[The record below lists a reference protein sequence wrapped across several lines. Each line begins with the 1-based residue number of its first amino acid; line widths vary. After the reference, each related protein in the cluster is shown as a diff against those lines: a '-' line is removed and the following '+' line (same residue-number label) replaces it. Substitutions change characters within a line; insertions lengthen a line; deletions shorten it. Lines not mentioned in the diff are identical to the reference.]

1 MSRTIITN
9 GTVLTLDE
17 ADTVHFGGSVTIE
30 GDRIARVDP
39 AAPEAIG
46 PDDEVIDA
54 PGQIVMPGLID
65 LHYHTA
71 LGKGWS
77 DHLPLWE
84 YLQTCWYPMIR
95 ALDPEAAYW
104 AALASYGESI
114 RCGVTTVN
122 DMYRQLEALGDA
134 AERIGIRAVLSN
146 DVATDEHDLDTLADN
161 EAAFRAKHGAAGG
174 RIEVRVGIEWLP
186 LASEELLRDARVLAD
201 ELGHGH
207 PHPPQRVAQ
216 RGRDLQAD
224 VRAPA
229 DRGRLR
235 LRHPGARLHRRALR
249 LAVRRRDRPDARDR
263 DADLAQPE
271 LERQARQRRGAAAR
285 DAGRRPQRRARPRRG
300 RVQQQPRH
308 VRGDEVRLAAAPRGP
323 RRRRAAAGPGRA
335 AHGDAQ
341 RRRGRSATR
350 PASSSAGRKADVIL
364 VDTNSTM
371 FTPLMPGSRDHA
383 YSHLVFAANGS
394 CVDTTIVD
402 GQVVMRDRTLLTVD
416 EDEVIREANRAFR
429 EVVGRMVVPDLTP
442 ASSARRT
449 SADRRVD
456 APTGGRSPSRRPAR
470 RLRSARPASSRRCG
484 APAGS
489 PSSTG
494 GPPGRPRRGSALRRR
509 GVALRPVRRRS
520 VRAAAC
526 GASAPMRLEAG
537 PLLRLEAGHRRAE
550 AHCHSRSAPHAGRAT
565 APARV

>member
-54 PGQIVMPGLID
+54 SGQIVMPGLID

-201 ELGHGH
+201 ELGTGIHIH
-207 PHPPQRVAQ
+207 LNESLSEVEISKQMF
-216 RGRDLQAD
+216 
-224 VRAPA
+224 
-229 DRGRLR
+229 
-235 LRHPGARLHRRALR
+235 
-249 LAVRRRDRPDARDR
+249 
-263 DADLAQPE
+263 
-271 LERQARQRRGAAAR
+271 
-285 DAGRRPQRRARPRRG
+285 GRRPTEVAYDCGILGPDCIAAHCVWLSDAEIALMRATGTQISHNPSSNAKLGNGVARLP
-300 RVQQQPRH
+300 
-308 VRGDEVRLAAAPRGP
+308 EMLAAGLNVGLGHDAAECNNSRDMFEVMKFASLLHRAVRVDAGLQQAPDVLRM
-323 RRRRAAAGPGRA
+323 
-335 AHGDAQ
+335 
-341 RRRGRSATR
+341 ATR
-350 PASSSAGRKADVIL
+350 NGAKALGHETGELSAGRKADVIL

-394 CVDTTIVD
+394 CVHTTIVD
-402 GQVVMRDRTLLTVD
+402 GRIVMRDRTLLGVD

-429 EVVGRMVVPDLTP
+429 EVVGRMVVPDVVP
-442 ASSARRT
+442 A
-449 SADRRVD
+449 
-456 APTGGRSPSRRPAR
+456 P
-470 RLRSARPASSRRCG
+470 
-484 APAGS
+484 
-489 PSSTG
+489 
-494 GPPGRPRRGSALRRR
+494 
-509 GVALRPVRRRS
+509 
-520 VRAAAC
+520 
-526 GASAPMRLEAG
+526 
-537 PLLRLEAGHRRAE
+537 
-550 AHCHSRSAPHAGRAT
+550 
-565 APARV
+565 